1 MNEGT
6 SYTVDEQ
13 AAAQEAAAQEAASKK
28 PKSGWKGSLLRAIG
42 AKKKSKQDQAGD
54 EARGGSTASHQ
65 PTGSKY
71 FSSMLSTV
79 GGRGQAQPK
88 PYSAYMFN
96 TTGTDIMETGQSDG
110 HCDWAF
116 NTVGANPYAVEPP
129 ASQGAAFT
137 AEGGRYQKQK
147 RRWWRSLGRT
157 R

>member
-1 MNEGT
+1 M
-6 SYTVDEQ
+6 DEQ
-13 AAAQEAAAQEAASKK
+13 VAAQEAASKK

-42 AKKKSKQDQAGD
+42 AKKKSTQDQAGD
-54 EARGGSTASHQ
+54 ESGGGSTASYR

-71 FSSMLSTV
+71 FSSMLSSVGSTG

-116 NTVGANPYAVEPP
+116 NTVGANPYPVEPP
-129 ASQGAAFT
+129 ASQGAESM